1 MRHGFEFIHH
11 ATQINLPADGSL
23 FSDRIL
29 SVRAST
35 FNVMLE
41 RVHIVVSGQVDTAGV
56 YEGDEVAT
64 RGTGD
69 TGDPRDAVWPQMM
82 RLACK

>member
-1 MRHGFEFIHH
+1 
-11 ATQINLPADGSL
+11 
-23 FSDRIL
+23 
-29 SVRAST
+29 
-35 FNVMLE
+35 MLE